1 MNVEHIS
8 QMLAQVTALLQ
19 PLIMIYIYIL
29 YFDFYLWFIMILI
42 SDHLDQ
48 ITSEELKNHTSQFQ
62 KRNTFL
68 ITLEKKFVNQQNN
81 GTKIKFV
88 FEKS

>member
-1 MNVEHIS
+1 
-8 QMLAQVTALLQ
+8 
-19 PLIMIYIYIL
+19 MIYIYIL
-29 YFDFYLWFIMILI
+29 YFDLYLWFIMILI

-68 ITLEKKFVNQQNN
+68 ITLEKNL
-81 GTKIKFV
+81 
-88 FEKS
+88 

>member
-1 MNVEHIS
+1 
-8 QMLAQVTALLQ
+8 
-19 PLIMIYIYIL
+19 
-29 YFDFYLWFIMILI
+29 MILI

-48 ITSEELKNHTSQFQ
+48 ITSTELKNHTSQFQ

>member
-1 MNVEHIS
+1 
-8 QMLAQVTALLQ
+8 
-19 PLIMIYIYIL
+19 
-29 YFDFYLWFIMILI
+29 MILI

-68 ITLEKKFVNQQNN
+68 IMLEKKFVNQQNN

>member
-1 MNVEHIS
+1 
-8 QMLAQVTALLQ
+8 
-19 PLIMIYIYIL
+19 
-29 YFDFYLWFIMILI
+29 MILI

-68 ITLEKKFVNQQNN
+68 IMLEIN
-81 GTKIKFV
+81 GTEIKFV

>member
-1 MNVEHIS
+1 
-8 QMLAQVTALLQ
+8 
-19 PLIMIYIYIL
+19 MIYND
-29 YFDFYLWFIMILI
+29 FD

-68 ITLEKKFVNQQNN
+68 ITLEKNL
-81 GTKIKFV
+81 
-88 FEKS
+88 